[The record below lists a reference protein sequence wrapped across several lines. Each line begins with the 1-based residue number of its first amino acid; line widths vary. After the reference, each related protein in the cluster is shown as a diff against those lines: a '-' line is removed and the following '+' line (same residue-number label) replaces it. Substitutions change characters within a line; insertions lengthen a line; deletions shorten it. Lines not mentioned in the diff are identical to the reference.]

1 MRQHILNGV
10 NGGTLSLELVKQHIS
25 SVNAVQPYHKV
36 SDSYTFL
43 STEKIIDA
51 LASSAFPMLPVSAR
65 EQGTR
70 IAEKEGYTKHVI
82 RFRSPVARMLKVG
95 DTLPEVSIVNAHD
108 RGSSF
113 IIEGGLMRLVCL
125 NGMTCGVGTIGRYSQ
140 RHVGGTIDN
149 VLEAVYRVIDEFPLL
164 DTITQNMQRTILTH
178 EKQME
183 LAERALIL
191 RFPEVEKRHVKAES
205 LLLVRRTADNG
216 GDLWSVFNRIQ
227 ENTVRGGIRYAH
239 AVAANPNGETYAER
253 RGYIERG
260 TTRTVKGID
269 SELQLNRGLWSLA
282 NEYVSA

>member
-1 MRQHILNGV
+1 
-10 NGGTLSLELVKQHIS
+10 
-25 SVNAVQPYHKV
+25 
-36 SDSYTFL
+36 
-43 STEKIIDA
+43 
-51 LASSAFPMLPVSAR
+51 
-65 EQGTR
+65 
-70 IAEKEGYTKHVI
+70 
-82 RFRSPVARMLKVG
+82 
-95 DTLPEVSIVNAHD
+95 
-108 RGSSF
+108 
-113 IIEGGLMRLVCL
+113 MRLVCL
-125 NGMTCGVGTIGRYSQ
+125 NGMTCGVGTTGRYSQ